1 MAESATKKKAPAKKA
16 AAKKAPAAKKAAPR
30 KAAAKKAP
38 GAGAPTAKKSAARK
52 ETSRTRAGT
61 GQLRVKQVRS
71 LSGRPAKHRATME
84 ALGFRWHQQTLVKD
98 DNPGIRGMLFQ
109 VRHLVQVEE
118 VEEGK
123 E

>member
-1 MAESATKKKAPAKKA
+1 MAETKSKKAPAKKTA
-16 AAKKAPAAKKAAPR
+16 AKKTAARKAPAKKSPARKAPAKKAPAR
-30 KAAAKKAP
+30 KAAAEKAS
-38 GAGAPTAKKSAARK
+38 AKNGAPTK
-52 ETSRTRAGT
+52 
-61 GQLRVKQVRS
+61 LRVTQVRS

-109 VRHLVQVEE
+109 VRHLVKVEE

>member
-1 MAESATKKKAPAKKA
+1 MAEKAGKKAPAKKA
-16 AAKKAPAAKKAAPR
+16 GAKKATGAKKAAAKKSTAGAKAPAAKKS
-30 KAAAKKAP
+30 AAK
-38 GAGAPTAKKSAARK
+38 R

-61 GQLRVKQVRS
+61 GKLQVTQVRS

-109 VRHLVQVEE
+109 VRHLVKVEE
-118 VEEGK
+118 VGGAK

>member
-1 MAESATKKKAPAKKA
+1 MADSTAKKKAPAKKA
-16 AAKKAPAAKKAAPR
+16 AGKSGAAKKAPAAKKAAPKKAAPK
-30 KAAAKKAP
+30 KAAASKKA
-38 GAGAPTAKKSAARK
+38 AGSK
-52 ETSRTRAGT
+52 AG
-61 GQLRVKQVRS
+61 GKLRVTQVRS

-109 VRHLVQVEE
+109 VRHLVKVEE
-118 VEEGK
+118 VGAGK